1 MGQEPQTQ
9 TGADKVFIRKSSG
22 MVRGFSLRDM
32 FVFNMCGLA
41 PTAMMSAMF
50 ALSAAY
56 YPAANVLWSLI
67 IALPFV
73 LCFAVSYA
81 ALSGAMPRSGGD
93 YVFSS
98 RVLGPVPGLI
108 GGLIYNQ
115 PVRILA
121 DSSLPI
127 YFFSYVL
134 PMTLVLSF
142 PGNPA
147 VQGFV
152 NTMSNPA
159 MIIAFG
165 TIVIWGACAVAIFGA
180 KPLKFMFY
188 LMATMGLLAAAIIIV
203 ELAISTPASFIQAF
217 NAWGVQYHTSYS
229 SIVQTAQTQG
239 WDPSSIK
246 NSLFVSLAPI
256 TFLFEFIF
264 TAWPIYLAS
273 EVKSA
278 EKAVPYSIISSI
290 LVAMGISITIAA
302 LYVLVVPKDFMA
314 ALSYLAYV
322 APSGHYPLPW
332 NPEMITLL
340 SVVFRNPITTL
351 LVGFGV
357 TLFELSFIFGDF
369 IGVSRTYFYWAF
381 DRIIPSK
388 FASLNPRTKTP
399 VFSLVFYGC
408 VVECVMFVA
417 VYSNILAWIANLMV
431 LMIVGFT
438 PAMISAAFLAY
449 RRRDIFEKAP
459 GWVQRK
465 VAGVPIPTIAG
476 GTASCFMIV
485 LFILAAVVFP
495 SFGGPTTPVMV
506 AFMLFWIFITIPWYY
521 FVRYYHLKKEGI
533 DIAWAF
539 QQVPPA

>member
-1 MGQEPQTQ
+1 
-9 TGADKVFIRKSSG
+9 

-50 ALSAAY
+50 AMSAAY
-56 YPAANVLWSLI
+56 YPEANVLWSLI
-67 IALPFV
+67 MATPFV
-73 LCFAVSYA
+73 LCFALSYA

-98 RVLGPVPGLI
+98 RVLGPIPGLI

-121 DSSLPI
+121 DASIPT
-127 YFFSYVL
+127 YFFTYVL
-134 PMTLVLSF
+134 PMTLILSF
-142 PGNPA
+142 PGNAA

-152 NTMSNPA
+152 SMMSNPA

-165 TIVIWGACAVAIFGA
+165 TIVIWGACATAVFGA

-203 ELAISTPASFIQAF
+203 ELAVSNTSSFIQAF
-217 NAWGVQYHTSYS
+217 NAWGSQYGTSYN
-229 SIVQTAQTQG
+229 SIVQTAVAQG
-239 WDPSSIK
+239 WDPTSTK

-256 TFLFEFIF
+256 TFLFEFVF

-290 LVAMGISITIAA
+290 VVAQAICITIAA

-340 SVVFRNPITTL
+340 SLVFRNPITTL
-351 LVGFGV
+351 LVGIGV

-388 FASLNPRTKTP
+388 FASLNSRTKTP
-399 VFSLVFYGC
+399 VFSLVFYAC
-408 VVECVMFVA
+408 IVEAVTFIA
-417 VYSNILAWIANLMV
+417 VYSNILSWIANLMV
-431 LMIVGFT
+431 LMIIGFT

-459 GWVQRK
+459 GWVQRR
-465 VAGVPIPTIAG
+465 VAGIPIPTIAG
-476 GTASCFMIV
+476 GIASCFMVV

-495 SFGGPTTPVMV
+495 SFGGPVSPVNV
-506 AFMLFWIFITIPWYY
+506 AFMLFWIFITIPWYF